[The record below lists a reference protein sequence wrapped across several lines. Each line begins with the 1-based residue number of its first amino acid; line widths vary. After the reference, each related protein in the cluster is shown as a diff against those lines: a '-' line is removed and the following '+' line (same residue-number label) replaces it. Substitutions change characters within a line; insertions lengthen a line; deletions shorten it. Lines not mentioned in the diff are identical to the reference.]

1 MKRFLILII
10 SVTLALGLLVG
21 TAAAQDDTPEFG
33 LVTIN
38 LQALF
43 FNQINDGARQ
53 AAEDLGVDVQ
63 VIDGN
68 NDPSRQ
74 VQAIE
79 NLITQRVNGII
90 VIAID
95 VEGIKPAVEAARDAG
110 IPVVAI
116 DAKVDVPPANAFIGV
131 DNYGAGV
138 LAGEY
143 TANFVREQMN
153 GSATIGI
160 VGALNS
166 FIQNQRRDGFVDT
179 VDAVEG
185 IEVVSTVD
193 GQNVQEVALTAAE
206 NLVTANPN
214 LDIIYA
220 TGEPALIG
228 VIAAVEAQGRAD
240 DIKVIGWD
248 LTEQA
253 LRGIDEGFVQ
263 AVVQQN
269 PYQEGYEAV
278 RALLA
283 INDGEDVE
291 EEILIPVD
299 IVTQENADDFR
310 ELFE

>member
-1 MKRFLILII
+1 MKRFQTLLFTATLIL
-10 SVTLALGLLVG
+10 GLFTG
-21 TAAAQDDTPEFG
+21 MATAQDQPSIG

-53 AAEDLGVDVQ
+53 ASQEFGADLQIVD
-63 VIDGN
+63 GS
-68 NDPSRQ
+68 NDPARQ

-79 NLITQRVNGII
+79 SFITQQVDAII

-95 VEGIKPAVEAARDAG
+95 VEGILPAVQAARDAG

-116 DAKVDVPPANAFIGV
+116 DARIEVPPANTFIGV

-138 LAGEY
+138 QAGEY
-143 TANFVREQMN
+143 TATYVADEM
-153 GSATIGI
+153 GGEATVGI

-166 FIQNQRRDGFVDT
+166 FIQNQRRDGFVE
-179 VDAVEG
+179 AVGNGEG
-185 IEVVSTVD
+185 VEVVGTVD
-193 GQNVQEVALTAAE
+193 GQNVQEIALTAAE

-220 TGEPALIG
+220 TGEPALVG
-228 VIAAVEAQGRAD
+228 VIAAVEAQGLTD
-240 DIKVIGWD
+240 QIKIIGWD
-248 LTEQA
+248 LTEGA
-253 LRGIDEGFVQ
+253 VRGIDEGFVQ

-278 RALLA
+278 RASLDL
-283 INDGEDVE
+283 IESEDIE
-291 EEILIPVD
+291 DEILIPVE
-299 IVTQENADDFR
+299 IVTKENIDNFR
-310 ELFE
+310 VLFK